1 MSPLELESYVSKVVR
16 GKKICRQAVPVLYA
30 PFSARAPG
38 SDIRRGSA
46 GSSPDAPTVLK
57 AIQTRHQTPIAGRPA
72 GCGSEANALPPSSL
86 FLVSQIF
93 PVFPSCSNITICR
106 AGWMALGS
114 GCGFGTPLNWP
125 WPQCAP
131 SLAFQRETH
140 GTMAERTLRGG

>member
-1 MSPLELESYVSKVVR
+1 MSPLELESYVSKVLR
-16 GKKICRQAVPVLYA
+16 GAKTCRQAVPVLYA

-46 GSSPDAPTVLK
+46 GSSLDTPTVLK
-57 AIQTRHQTPIAGRPA
+57 AIQTLLGGQLAAGQKRMPI
-72 GCGSEANALPPSSL
+72 LPPLSFL
-86 FLVSQIF
+86 FLKSF
-93 PVFPSCSNITICR
+93 PFPSCSNITICR

-140 GTMAERTLRGG
+140 STMAERTLPGS